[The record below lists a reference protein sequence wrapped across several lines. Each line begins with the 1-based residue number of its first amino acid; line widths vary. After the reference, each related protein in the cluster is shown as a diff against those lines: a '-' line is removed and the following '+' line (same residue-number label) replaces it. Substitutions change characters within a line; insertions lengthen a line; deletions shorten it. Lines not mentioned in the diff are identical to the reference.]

1 MSASIADLQPLFQP
15 IAMRILDD
23 CEVTLGKGLIRPAQ
37 TFRSMADQAAAKA
50 AGKSQV
56 SLGWHQF
63 GLAMDVAI
71 LTPEGK
77 YVTDG
82 TDGRYTTFGMVAM
95 KHGCVWGGSWT
106 NPDYDHCEW
115 HPGFKL
121 ADYVQWLDAHRIVT
135 A

>member
-1 MSASIADLQPLFQP
+1 MSGSIADLHPLFQP
-15 IAMRILDD
+15 IAMKILDE
-23 CEVTLGKGLIRPAQ
+23 CEWTVGKGLIRPAV

-50 AGKSQV
+50 AKLSQV

-63 GLAMDVAI
+63 GLAMDVAV

-82 TDGRYTTFGMVAM
+82 EDGRYTTFGMVAM
-95 KHGCVWGGSWT
+95 KHGCIWGGSWT
-106 NPDYDHCEW
+106 KSDPDHCEW
-115 HPGFKL
+115 HPNFSLSQYL
-121 ADYVQWLDAHRIVT
+121 AWLDSHKVAT